1 MDENV
6 CGIESRASRAL
17 PVITPEIRKNM
28 VKSRSE
34 SRYETYGEYVND
46 PERENYI
53 TSVGKMRG
61 YFS

>member
-1 MDENV
+1 M
-6 CGIESRASRAL
+6 
-17 PVITPEIRKNM
+17 ITPEIRKNM
-28 VKSRSE
+28 VKSLSE

-53 TSVGKMRG
+53 TSVGKMKG